1 MIRRK
6 NATGVDIKV
15 EFKFMDKVFTESIDI
30 PFGIFVEAFRQYSS
44 RYKDV
49 VIDGTDTRI
58 WNLLVS
64 LDATSKL
71 EYDTDFLEIAKDLY
85 TQSRYFEEDQE
96 EWLEEMQDDY
106 NFQNNLGEYAPKE

>member
-1 MIRRK
+1 MTRRK
-6 NATGVDIKV
+6 NATGFDINV
-15 EFKFMDKVFTESIDI
+15 EFKFKDKVFTETVDI
-30 PFGIFVEAFRQYSS
+30 PFEVFVEAFRQYSD
-44 RYKDV
+44 YKDV

-71 EYDTDFLEIAKDLY
+71 EDDKDFLEIAKDLY
-85 TQSRYFEEDQE
+85 TNSRYFREDQE

-106 NFQNNLGEYAPKE
+106 DFQNNLGEYAPKE